1 MMRGRGWL
9 AVVAVALA
17 LLVIGCASAV
27 VGNQGSKSGG
37 NSTPD
42 KAQSGADAAR
52 KFRSETTYQGTPEP
66 VRVEIPRIGVS
77 SGLVKLGK
85 KADGT
90 VDVDPGALPWGV
102 AGWYTGSPRP
112 GDPGSAVIMGHV
124 DSKATGPAVF
134 YRLRELR
141 PGDQIQVTRTDR
153 SVVRFA
159 VERTAQYPKAN
170 FPTDEV
176 YYPTLQSQ
184 LVLITCGGTF
194 DDTVHHYRSNLI
206 VFAKL
211 ER

>member
-1 MMRGRGWL
+1 MRGRGRL
-9 AVVAVALA
+9 AIGAVALA

-27 VGNQGSKSGG
+27 RHQGSESGG
-37 NSTPD
+37 VSAPG

-90 VDVDPGALPWGV
+90 VNVDPEALPWAI

-141 PGDQIQVTRTDR
+141 PGDQIQVARADG
-153 SVVRFA
+153 SVVRFG
-159 VERTAQYPKAN
+159 VQRTAQYPKAN

-184 LVLITCGGTF
+184 LVLITCGGSF
-194 DDTVHHYRSNLI
+194 DTTIGHYRSNFI